1 MDFYPTIDNVSIDG
15 TYSTRY
21 DGRVKRTFEAP
32 DDFNKEIRRMWTGY
46 ETFSVE
52 GKYAVDGDRVVVE
65 MNTYGS
71 YF

>member
-1 MDFYPTIDNVSIDG
+1 
-15 TYSTRY
+15 
-21 DGRVKRTFEAP
+21 
-32 DDFNKEIRRMWTGY
+32 MWTGY